1 MTDLV
6 IMDGGM
12 GRELERIGAP
22 FSQPL
27 WSAQALIE
35 SPQHVLQAHEN
46 FIRSGAELI
55 ITNSYACVPFQLGN
69 DLYQSRGIELASLSG
84 ALARQAKRN
93 VDSSVNV
100 CGSLPPPFGSYR
112 PDLFLPDQ
120 AQVIYTELMK
130 AQEPY
135 VDSWIVET
143 LSSIIELEVAC
154 KVLAHSNKPC
164 YYAFTL
170 SDDLNKQPTLRS
182 GESVRDALTRAC
194 ELGADAVLFNCSVP
208 EVMEQALA
216 ESNEIINK
224 HNSSIVL
231 GAYANSFS
239 AIQEDHEAN
248 DTLQS
253 MRPLSPV
260 EYQAFA
266 QRWYNAG
273 ARIIG
278 GCCGIGPEHI
288 EELEKWKRSI
298 SQ

>member
-1 MTDLV
+1 MTELV

-12 GRELERIGAP
+12 GRELERVGAP

-46 FIRSGAELI
+46 FIHSGAELI
-55 ITNSYACVPFQLGN
+55 ITNSYACVPFHLGR
-69 DLYQSRGIELASLSG
+69 DLYQSRGTELASLSG
-84 ALARQAKRN
+84 KLAKQAKLN
-93 VDSSVNV
+93 MNTSVNV
-100 CGSLPPPFGSYR
+100 SGSLPPPFGSYR
-112 PDLFLPDQ
+112 PDLFLPDE
-120 AQVIYTELMK
+120 AESIYTELMK

-143 LSSIIELEVAC
+143 LSSVVEFEIAH
-154 KVLAHSNKPC
+154 KVLNSSDKPR

-170 SDDLNKQPTLRS
+170 SDKLNEQPTLRS
-182 GESVRDALTRAC
+182 GESVRQAITKAC

-216 ESNEIINK
+216 DSNEIMNRC
-224 HNSSIVL
+224 SVSMTL

-239 AIQEDHEAN
+239 AIQSDHEAN
-248 DTLQS
+248 DTLQA
-253 MRPLSPV
+253 MRPLSPL
-260 EYQAFA
+260 EYLAFA
-266 QRWYNAG
+266 QRWYEAG

-288 EELEKWKRSI
+288 EELAKWKSNL